1 MDFNTNTVVNNDVT
15 KSMWERREVP
25 TSGIGVDISNC
36 SSLEEVL
43 YRTGLDFKVEAEPV
57 YQKRNGYFEEVP
69 KFRGITRSDTGKV
82 FGYTTSHYHTVQ
94 NRDAFSFVDNLLLEG
109 ATFDK
114 AGAMHGGQLCWLQM
128 RAPRMEI
135 NGEEF
140 DPYIFLSAG
149 HDGKAGINWN
159 IGTFRAMC
167 CNQIKLVM
175 RDAKF
180 RGTIS
185 HKGNVEWKLA
195 EAKRVME
202 GSRNYLE
209 GFRKVCEELR
219 DKTFEKREISQM
231 IDILIPQDEKETDT
245 KKIENIQKQREHLAY
260 IYLQAPDLQNE
271 NDNGYRFL
279 NAVADYESHN
289 MPQRETRN
297 WKDNRALR
305 LATQKTLVDEAYALM
320 TA

>member
-1 MDFNTNTVVNNDVT
+1 MDNIT
-15 KSMWERREVP
+15 KMSWERREVP
-25 TSGIGVDISNC
+25 TSGIGVDISKC

-43 YRTGLDFKVEAEPV
+43 YSTGLDFTVEAQPV
-57 YQKRNGYFEEVP
+57 FQKRNGYFEEVP

-82 FGYTTSHYHTVQ
+82 FGYTTKHYHTVQ
-94 NRDAFSFVDNLLLEG
+94 NRDAFSFVDNLLNEG

-114 AGAMHGGQLCWLQM
+114 AGAMHEGQLCWLQM
-128 RAPRMEI
+128 KAPRMEI
-135 NGEEF
+135 NGEDF

-149 HDGKAGINWN
+149 HDGKVGINWN
-159 IGTFRAMC
+159 IGTFRAAC

-175 RDAKF
+175 KNAKF

-185 HKGNVEWKLA
+185 HKGNTEWKLA

-209 GFRKVCEELR
+209 GFKSVCEALR
-219 DKTFEKREISQM
+219 NKNLAKTEVSQM
-231 IDILIPQDEKETDT
+231 IDILIPKDEGEEDVN
-245 KKIENIQKQREHLAY
+245 KIENIQRQREHLAY

-279 NAVADYESHN
+279 NAVADYESHAL
-289 MPQRETRN
+289 PQRETRS

-305 LATQKTLVDEAYALM
+305 LATQKTMMDRAVELM
-320 TA
+320 LA